1 MKVTLIIGGE
11 AFDCV
16 PFSNDVFSE
25 DEAVF
30 SIICIKGGG
39 NWKIIGIINNPDL
52 PPEKAAIL
60 KQKKYWENKCQNKN
74 IWIGTY
80 KMPSSKFSDQDRSD
94 FHKMLLKKYEL

>member
-60 KQKKYWENKCQNKN
+60 KQKKY
-74 IWIGTY
+74 
-80 KMPSSKFSDQDRSD
+80 
-94 FHKMLLKKYEL
+94 